1 MKRSFIVNGV
11 AREVT
16 VADNQTLADLLR
28 DQLGLTGCKVG
39 CDQGLCGACT
49 VLVDSVPVAAC
60 SSFAFLADGAAIE
73 TIEGLAPRGTID
85 PVQQAFLEAGAVQC
99 GFCTAGLILS
109 VHALLRRVPDPDD
122 DTISH
127 WLEAHVCRCTGYAA
141 ILDAVRLA
149 ARHMATKPVAEAAA

>member
-1 MKRSFIVNGV
+1 MSVQQRMFIINGV
-11 AREVT
+11 PRQVM
-16 VADNQTLADLLR
+16 VADEQTLADLLR

-39 CDQGLCGACT
+39 CDQGVCGACT
-49 VLVDSVPVAAC
+49 VLVDGEPTTAC
-60 SSFAFLADGAAIE
+60 SSFAFMAEDAE
-73 TIEGLAPRGTID
+73 VTTIEGLATRDRLD

-99 GFCTAGLILS
+99 GFCTAGMVLS

-122 DTISH
+122 ATITS

-149 ARHMATKPVAEAAA
+149 ARRMMRVAS